1 MAGMMPPNTW
11 VGVRYQAWLNDNIAV
26 LKSDVHSGMPRSVL
40 ADRYSQRPFA
50 IYPDR
55 EHLSRFMKMA
65 HDAGIG
71 VFRDM
76 VIEPAASQGHKD

>member
-1 MAGMMPPNTW
+1 MVLPNTW
-11 VGVRYQAWLNDNIAV
+11 LGLQYQRLLTHNIAV
-26 LKSDVHSGMPRSVL
+26 LKKDIHSGMPRNVL

-55 EHLSRFMKMA
+55 GHLSRFMKMA
-65 HDAGIG
+65 HDAGVG

-76 VIEPAASQGHKD
+76 VIEPQASPGHKD